1 MLRAEDWWS
10 DCCRLWRDAAWR
22 LCSTAAE
29 CSCAFLRSSA
39 TLELLGSL
47 AREESGVWLAREAR
61 EGVWDAREAREGVCP
76 AREAREG
83 VWLVREE
90 RGLASEV
97 EAREERGLKV
107 GGLIGQQEHSP
118 GNPVIE
124 NTLTLARLPP
134 TPQHYVAQC
143 TQRQVFSVA

>member
-1 MLRAEDWWS
+1 M
-10 DCCRLWRDAAWR
+10 WREAAWR
-22 LCSTAAE
+22 LCRTAAE

-47 AREESGVWLAREAR
+47 ASEESGVWLAREAR
-61 EGVWDAREAREGVCP
+61 EGDWP

-90 RGLASEV
+90 SGLAREV
-97 EAREERGLKV
+97 EAREESGLKV

-118 GNPVIE
+118 GNPVAG
-124 NTLTLARLPP
+124 NRWALAAPP
-134 TPQHYVAQC
+134 PQHHVA
-143 TQRQVFSVA
+143 